1 MSVCRLTLHWLALLG
16 IGKNWYNMMPF
27 CLYFL
32 LDSFFKNL
40 NVILIFKPKVAYCCN
55 YITRIMCL
63 FSGAQIWFRN
73 CFSFILPYSLHLMAT
88 YFKWSLARAQESW
101 WVSIEVIHDLI
112 KCRQVDYDFYN
123 VAVSP
128 AYGMDLHASLS

>member
-1 MSVCRLTLHWLALLG
+1 MCELFLNETVTYIWFWEFGLNLDYLFVFGLFQSEYSVMQTFITMRIFNLCLSVCRLTLHWLALLG

-88 YFKWSLARAQESW
+88 
-101 WVSIEVIHDLI
+101 
-112 KCRQVDYDFYN
+112 
-123 VAVSP
+123 
-128 AYGMDLHASLS
+128 